1 MALPGFLLDQLV
13 RDTRLAFRAFAKH
26 PGFTLTAAVTIGL
39 GMGFNTTL
47 FTAMHAMF
55 FRPLPVVE
63 PESLRNL
70 YVEPTGMRER
80 ASYGASAFS
89 TFEEYRQIRAETRT
103 TDIAGIAPTEVT
115 WRGATSHSVQAQLV
129 SDNLLPLIGARPALG
144 RFFSRDETSDPGSA
158 AVVVLSHR
166 FWRQHLG
173 ANPAVIGTTI
183 TLNRTSFTVI
193 GVTDEATRGP
203 LMQGADLW
211 IPLTMQ
217 RITRPGEPL
226 IDSRT
231 SAWIQLFA
239 RTRPGFNDGAARSE
253 LAVLAHRVVA
263 AGDTA
268 VTTAVSL
275 VPASF
280 LNFPQMREVT
290 VPVLSLVWLA
300 FAMILIVAC
309 ANVANML
316 LARGLSR
323 HREIAVRLAIGA
335 DRRRLLGQLLTE
347 SAWLGLLGG
356 AIGLGLAL
364 GAGRVVAALIPAG
377 LNLQFDFTPDQT
389 VLGFAAL
396 VSLASGVAF
405 GLLPALQAT
414 RVDLTPGLRTEGNL
428 AAGRPRLR
436 LQNLLVGVQVAVCVV
451 LLVNAGLVLRSFGRA
466 LTMDVGKP
474 LDHLVISQFDLRQQQ
489 YTAESA
495 QSFFQ
500 QLAERVNAS
509 PAVVAAGA
517 SILDPELG
525 DANNVIRLSDSADA
539 PRIQVS
545 FDEVGAG
552 YFDAAGLRILAGR
565 TFSDAEVR
573 RADPV
578 VVVDQRFADE
588 HFGGRAVGQRLAL
601 GGSGGRAHEI
611 IGVVN
616 STRPVGVDRRPLP
629 TYFIPIGG
637 LRYLEA
643 KLWVRYRG
651 DAAPVMAAIKA
662 AAAEIDPEVTPALG
676 TIEANV
682 QTALLPVKIATGGLS
697 ALGGLALVLAGIGLF
712 GVIAFSVGRRTREI
726 AIRVALGAAPRRVV
740 ALLVR
745 QGLSPVLVGTGI
757 GLVLAVVGGHLIRAM
772 LYGLS
777 PFDPIAIGGVVL
789 AVGLASALAF
799 WIPARRATAV
809 QPGSVLRGD

>member
-1 MALPGFLLDQLV
+1 
-13 RDTRLAFRAFAKH
+13 
-26 PGFTLTAAVTIGL
+26 
-39 GMGFNTTL
+39 
-47 FTAMHAMF
+47 
-55 FRPLPVVE
+55 
-63 PESLRNL
+63 
-70 YVEPTGMRER
+70 
-80 ASYGASAFS
+80 
-89 TFEEYRQIRAETRT
+89 
-103 TDIAGIAPTEVT
+103 
-115 WRGATSHSVQAQLV
+115 
-129 SDNLLPLIGARPALG
+129 
-144 RFFSRDETSDPGSA
+144 
-158 AVVVLSHR
+158 
-166 FWRQHLG
+166 
-173 ANPAVIGTTI
+173 
-183 TLNRTSFTVI
+183 
-193 GVTDEATRGP
+193 
-203 LMQGADLW
+203 
-211 IPLTMQ
+211 
-217 RITRPGEPL
+217 
-226 IDSRT
+226 
-231 SAWIQLFA
+231 
-239 RTRPGFNDGAARSE
+239 
-253 LAVLAHRVVA
+253 
-263 AGDTA
+263 
-268 VTTAVSL
+268 
-275 VPASF
+275 
-280 LNFPQMREVT
+280 
-290 VPVLSLVWLA
+290 
-300 FAMILIVAC
+300 
-309 ANVANML
+309 
-316 LARGLSR
+316 
-323 HREIAVRLAIGA
+323 
-335 DRRRLLGQLLTE
+335 
-347 SAWLGLLGG
+347 
-356 AIGLGLAL
+356 
-364 GAGRVVAALIPAG
+364 
-377 LNLQFDFTPDQT
+377 
-389 VLGFAAL
+389 
-396 VSLASGVAF
+396 
-405 GLLPALQAT
+405 
-414 RVDLTPGLRTEGNL
+414 
-428 AAGRPRLR
+428 
-436 LQNLLVGVQVAVCVV
+436 
-451 LLVNAGLVLRSFGRA
+451 FGRA

-601 GGSGGRAHEI
+601 GGAGGPTHEI

-662 AAAEIDPEVTPALG
+662 AAAEIDAEVTPALG

-757 GLVLAVVGGHLIRAM
+757 GLVLAVAGGHLIRAM